1 MLTEV
6 LENGFE
12 GLIKAA
18 NQNFNT
24 FLNAP
29 LVFFSLSLFE
39 CLSKVF
45 NLHPNAVP
53 LFNLIYNADAEAI
66 CVMEEHHRERD
77 GRGRKIDKII
87 ILLYVPHMN

>member
-1 MLTEV
+1 MTLIHFINVLTEV
-6 LENGFE
+6 LQNGCE

-29 LVFFSLSLFE
+29 LVFFSLSLFD
-39 CLSKVF
+39 CFWKVF

-66 CVMEEHHRERD
+66 CVMEVHHQDKD
-77 GRGRKIDKII
+77 GKGKK
-87 ILLYVPHMN
+87 

>member
-1 MLTEV
+1 MLTKV
-6 LENGFE
+6 LEYGYE
-12 GLIKAA
+12 GLIKAV

-29 LVFFSLSLFE
+29 LVFYSLSLFE
-39 CLSKVF
+39 YFLKVF

-66 CVMEEHHRERD
+66 CVMEVHRQERK
-77 GRGRKIDKII
+77 GSEK
-87 ILLYVPHMN
+87 